1 MVNYIAHALWAKSP
15 EVTDLKTIVL
25 LFGGTNSEHEVS
37 RSSACSIYT
46 ILNKS
51 KYNILPVGITKDGR
65 WLLTEATPEQ
75 IRDGSWEELPEN
87 RKAVLSPSREDHGLL
102 CLSDNGWEVLRAD
115 CVWPVLHGRFGEDG
129 TIQGL
134 CEVAGLPYVG
144 PGVYASAAAMDKSI
158 TKRVVESTDIRQARY
173 YLLERDVYLRAA
185 SAAITHIHE
194 SFEGKYPLFVKP
206 CIAGSS
212 VGVTKVHEFRQ
223 LEEAI
228 LDALKH
234 DRRCLIEEAI
244 VGREVEVA
252 VLGNR
257 HPEASVVG
265 EVLSAHEFYDYE
277 AKYINAAS
285 RTEIPAAI
293 TPAEQKVL
301 QKAAI
306 EVYKAL
312 DCRGLSR
319 ADFFLTEDG
328 TPIFNEI
335 NTLPGFTNISM
346 YPKLWEATGLP
357 YEELL
362 DRLIDL
368 ALDAQNE
375 IPVL

>member
-1 MVNYIAHALWAKSP
+1 MYKFM

-37 RSSACSIYT
+37 CLSAGSVYT
-46 ILNKS
+46 NLNKS
-51 KYNILPVGITKDGR
+51 KYNILTLGITKAGA
-65 WLLTEATPEQ
+65 WLLTKASPDE
-75 IRDGSWEELPEN
+75 IRNGSWETLPGN

-102 CLSDNGWEVLRAD
+102 CLSETGSWDVIRVD

-158 TKRVVESTDIRQARY
+158 TKQVVTETGIRQAKHY
-173 YLLERDVYLRAA
+173 VLERDIYLRCSVAVL
-185 SAAITHIHE
+185 THIHHF
-194 SFEGKYPLFVKP
+194 FEEQYPLFVKP

-212 VGVTKVHEFRQ
+212 VGVSKVRGPRE
-223 LEEAI
+223 LEGAVLE
-228 LDALKH
+228 ALKH

-257 HPEASVVG
+257 FPKASVVG

-293 TPAEQKVL
+293 TAKEQEAL
-301 QKAAI
+301 QKAAVEI
-306 EVYKAL
+306 YKAL

-319 ADFFLTEDG
+319 ADFFLTADG
-328 TPIFNEI
+328 TPVFNEI
-335 NTLPGFTNISM
+335 NTLPGFTSISM
-346 YPKLWEATGLP
+346 YPKLWEASGLP
-357 YEELL
+357 YEKLL
-362 DRLIDL
+362 DELIDL
-368 ALDAQNE
+368 ALDAQKDN
-375 IPVL
+375 PAL

>member
-1 MVNYIAHALWAKSP
+1 M
-15 EVTDLKTIVL
+15 KTIVL

-46 ILNKS
+46 ILDKS
-51 KYNILPVGITKDGR
+51 KYNILPVGITKEGR
-65 WLLTEATPEQ
+65 WLLTEATPEE
-75 IRDGSWEELPEN
+75 IRDGTWETRPEN
-87 RKAVLSPSREDHGLL
+87 RKAVISPSREDHGLL
-102 CLSDNGWEVLRAD
+102 CLSENGWEVIRAD

-144 PGVYASAAAMDKSI
+144 PGVYSSAASMDKSK
-158 TKRVVESTDIRQARY
+158 TKHVIERTGIRQAHY
-173 YLLERDVYLRAA
+173 YLLEKDIYYRNAVVIPSY
-185 SAAITHIHE
+185 IHE
-194 SFEGKYPLFVKP
+194 FFQGKYPLFVKP

-223 LEEAI
+223 LEGAI
-228 LDALKH
+228 LDALQH

-252 VLGNR
+252 VLGNDR
-257 HPEASVVG
+257 PEASVVG

-285 RTEIPAAI
+285 RTVIPAAI
-293 TPAEQKVL
+293 TPAEQKAL

-306 EVYKAL
+306 EVYTAM
-312 DCRGLSR
+312 DCRGLAR
-319 ADFFLTEDG
+319 ADFFLTADG
-328 TPIFNEI
+328 TPVFNEI

-357 YEELL
+357 YAQLL

-368 ALDAQNE
+368 ALDAHNDY
-375 IPVL
+375 